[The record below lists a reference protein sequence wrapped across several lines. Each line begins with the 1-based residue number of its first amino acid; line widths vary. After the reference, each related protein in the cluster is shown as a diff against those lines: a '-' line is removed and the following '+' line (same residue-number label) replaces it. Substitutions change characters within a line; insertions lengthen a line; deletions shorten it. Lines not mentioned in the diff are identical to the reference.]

1 MPDPARLYASGP
13 EPIPATASDQVRQ
26 PVLRARHLRVDFAG
40 ARAVD
45 DVCLR
50 VERGEAVGVIGPHGS
65 GKTTLLNAITGVV
78 PATGELFVSGL
89 PVRLGS
95 PERSRRA
102 GLVRMFQTPQPVRA
116 LSGADNVVLA
126 GSDIRHRGLLA
137 AWLSRPLLA
146 RVEHERQFGARIT
159 PDRAGARGRRER
171 ASDVLTYGERRL
183 LDIARGMVAVP
194 RVLILDEPSAG
205 LNARETHALLLL
217 LRGVAA
223 DGVGLLV
230 VDHKIDFVDALCDRV
245 TVLESG
251 RVVAEG
257 TPAEV
262 RGDRRAV
269 DACSGG
275 VRDA

>member
-1 MPDPARLYASGP
+1 MPDPARRYVPGP
-13 EPIPATASDQVRQ
+13 EPVPAVASDQARR
-26 PVLRARHLRVDFAG
+26 PVLRVRDIRVDFG
-40 ARAVD
+40 ALRAVD
-45 DVCLR
+45 DVSLT
-50 VERGEAVGVIGPHGS
+50 VDRGEVLGVIGPRGS

-78 PATGELFVSGL
+78 PAGGELFVDGR

-95 PERSRRA
+95 PERSRGA

-116 LSGADNVVLA
+116 LSGADSVVLA
-126 GSDIRHRGLLA
+126 GSETRHRLLLA
-137 AWLSRPLLA
+137 SWLLRPMMA
-146 RVEHERQFGARIT
+146 RVEQERRPGGPAA
-159 PDRAGARGRRER
+159 PGRAGPRGRPER
-171 ASDVLTYGERRL
+171 NAGVLTYGERRL

-194 RVLILDEPSAG
+194 RVLLLDEPSAG
-205 LNARETHALLLL
+205 LTPRETEALLLL

-230 VDHKIDFVDALCDRV
+230 VDHESDFVDAVCDRV
-245 TVLESG
+245 TLLESG

-262 RGDRRAV
+262 RRDRRTM

-275 VRDA
+275 HA